1 MVSSFVLTLKMM
13 LFRLERLE
21 LIWGKKE
28 VERLRAKKQIIKT
41 AEEKFGESEN
51 GSREGDRKVWQS
63 VVLLI
68 SFFNSF

>member
-28 VERLRAKKQIIKT
+28 VERLGAKKQISKMK
-41 AEEKFGESEN
+41 EEKVGIWVEKGN
-51 GSREGDRKVWQS
+51 KQNDRRKVRGE
-63 VVLLI
+63 
-68 SFFNSF
+68 